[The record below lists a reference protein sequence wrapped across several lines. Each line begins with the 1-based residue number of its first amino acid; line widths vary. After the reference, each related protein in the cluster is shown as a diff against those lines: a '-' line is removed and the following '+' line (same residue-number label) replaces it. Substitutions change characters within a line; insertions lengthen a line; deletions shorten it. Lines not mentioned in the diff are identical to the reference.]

1 MSMKKMLSGILSIA
15 GNLGSFF
22 GGIFSALQFFIKQDD
37 QKSRKI
43 VWRVYQLG
51 SLRVTEFS
59 FKESE
64 RVQ

>member
-1 MSMKKMLSGILSIA
+1 MKNLVCGILSVV

-22 GGIFSALQFFIKQDD
+22 GGIFSALQFFIKKDD

-64 RVQ
+64 GVQ

>member
-1 MSMKKMLSGILSIA
+1 MKKMFLGILTLL

-22 GGIFSALQFFIKQDD
+22 GGIFSALQFFIKKDD

-64 RVQ
+64 GVQ